1 LLCHSDIIPAF
12 HPESHAMT
20 VRHPFSR
27 KMLNAPLLVAAVLSC
42 AGGAT
47 QAGPVLDRIRQSGK
61 ITLAHRESSIPFSY
75 LDADKKPVGYTMDLC
90 MKIGES
96 IRKHLG
102 LKTLTTEYLK
112 VSEFNQVSSI
122 EQDKADLECGA
133 TANNAERREKVA
145 FTIPHYITG
154 TRFMVRADST
164 ITDLKGFEGLT
175 LVSTY
180 KTPSLEAIKR
190 ANKERL
196 LRISIM
202 QANDHVQATEMIEKE
217 QADGFA
223 MDDVLLYGVISSR
236 PDPTKLKVV
245 GKYLTLEPLS
255 IVMSKNDPELKAMVD
270 EEMKRLIY
278 SREAY
283 AIYDRWF
290 TKPIPPRD
298 TALNIPM
305 NYLLRD
311 LWKYPTDR
319 APN

>member
-1 LLCHSDIIPAF
+1 MP
-12 HPESHAMT
+12 
-20 VRHPFSR
+20 VRHLVSSQILR
-27 KMLNAPLLVAAVLSC
+27 VSVLVAVAW
-42 AGGAT
+42 AGTSGSAG
-47 QAGPVLDRIRQSGK
+47 AGPVLERIRQSGK

-75 LDADKKPVGYTMDLC
+75 LDADKHPIGYSMDLC
-90 MKIGES
+90 MKVTEA
-96 IRKHLG
+96 IRKHLA
-102 LKTLTTEYLK
+102 LKSLATEYLK
-112 VSEFNQVSSI
+112 VTEFNQVAMI
-122 EQDKADLECGA
+122 EQDKADLECGS
-133 TANNAERREKVA
+133 TSNNAERREKVA
-145 FTIPHYITG
+145 FTIPFYITG

-164 ITDLKGFEGLT
+164 ITDLRGFEGLT

-202 QANDHVQATEMIEKE
+202 QANDHVEATEMIERE

-223 MDDVLLYGVISSR
+223 MDDVLLYGMISSR
-236 PDPTKLKVV
+236 PNPSKLKVV
-245 GKYLTLEPLS
+245 GKFLTLEPLS
-255 IVMSKNDPELKAMVD
+255 IVMSKNDPELKAIVD
-270 EEMKRLIY
+270 EEMKRLIS

-290 TKPIPPRD
+290 VKPIPPRNA
-298 TALNIPM
+298 ALNIPM

-319 APN
+319 APG

>member
-1 LLCHSDIIPAF
+1 MRHLVSIRI
-12 HPESHAMT
+12 
-20 VRHPFSR
+20 VRVSV
-27 KMLNAPLLVAAVLSC
+27 LVAVAW
-42 AGGAT
+42 AGTSGAAG
-47 QAGPVLDRIRQSGK
+47 AGPVLERIRQSGK

-75 LDADKKPVGYTMDLC
+75 LDADKHPIGYAMDLC
-90 MKIGES
+90 MKVTEA
-96 IRKHLG
+96 IRKHLA
-102 LKTLTTEYLK
+102 LKALATEYLK
-112 VSEFNQVSSI
+112 VTEFNQVAAI
-122 EQDKADLECGA
+122 EQDKADLECGS
-133 TANNAERREKVA
+133 TSNNAERREKVA
-145 FTIPHYITG
+145 FTIPFYITG

-164 ITDLKGFEGLT
+164 ITDLRGFEGLT

-180 KTPSLEAIKR
+180 KTPSLEAVKR

-223 MDDVLLYGVISSR
+223 MDDVLLYGMISSR
-236 PDPTKLKVV
+236 PDPSKLKVV
-245 GKYLTLEPLS
+245 GKFLTLEPLS
-255 IVMSKNDPELKAMVD
+255 IVMSRNDPELKAIVD
-270 EEMKRLIY
+270 EEMKRLIS

-290 TKPIPPRD
+290 VKPIPPRNA
-298 TALNIPM
+298 ALNIPM

-319 APN
+319 APG

>member
-1 LLCHSDIIPAF
+1 MHLR
-12 HPESHAMT
+12 SH
-20 VRHPFSR
+20 FSNR
-27 KMLNAPLLVAAVLSC
+27 ILNASLLVTAVLACMGES
-42 AGGAT
+42 A

-61 ITLAHRESSIPFSY
+61 ITLAHRESTIPFSY
-75 LDADKKPVGYTMDLC
+75 LDADKRPIGYTMDLC
-90 MKIGES
+90 TKVGEA

-102 LKTLTTEYLK
+102 LKSLATEYLK
-112 VSEFNQVSSI
+112 VSEFNQVSAI
-122 EQDKADLECGA
+122 EQDKADLECGV

-223 MDDVLLYGVISSR
+223 MDDVLLYGVISTR

-255 IVMSKNDPELKAMVD
+255 IVMSKSDPELKAIVD
-270 EEMKRLIY
+270 EEMKRLIS

-290 TKPIPPRD
+290 TKPIPPRNS
-298 TALNIPM
+298 ALNIPM

-311 LWKYPTDR
+311 LWKYPTDH
-319 APN
+319 AAN

>member
-1 LLCHSDIIPAF
+1 MLL
-12 HPESHAMT
+12 
-20 VRHPFSR
+20 RNPFSR
-27 KMLNAPLLVAAVLSC
+27 KVLNASLLVATTAACVGES
-42 AGGAT
+42 A

-75 LDADKKPVGYTMDLC
+75 LDADKRPIGYTMDLC
-90 MKIGES
+90 AKVS
-96 IRKHLG
+96 DAIRKHLT
-102 LKTLTTEYLK
+102 LKSLTPEYLK
-112 VSEFNQVSSI
+112 VTEFNQVAMI
-122 EQDKADLECGA
+122 EQDKADLECGS
-133 TANNAERREKVA
+133 TSNNAERREKVA

-180 KTPSLEAIKR
+180 KTPSLAAITR

-245 GKYLTLEPLS
+245 GKFLTLEPLS
-255 IVMSKNDPELKAMVD
+255 IVMSKNDPELKAIVD
-270 EEMKRLIY
+270 EEMKRLIS

-283 AIYDRWF
+283 TIYDRWF
-290 TKPIPPRD
+290 IKPIPPRNS
-298 TALNIPM
+298 ALNIPM

>member
-1 LLCHSDIIPAF
+1 MLL
-12 HPESHAMT
+12 
-20 VRHPFSR
+20 RNPFSR
-27 KMLNAPLLVAAVLSC
+27 KVLNASLLVAAGVAC
-42 AGGAT
+42 VGEPA
-47 QAGPVLDRIRQSGK
+47 QAGPVLDRIRHSGK
-61 ITLAHRESSIPFSY
+61 IVLAHRESSIPFSY
-75 LDADKKPVGYTMDLC
+75 LDADKRPVGYTMDLC
-90 MKIGES
+90 TKVSEA
-96 IRKHLG
+96 IRKHLA
-102 LKTLTTEYLK
+102 LKSLTPEYLK
-112 VSEFNQVSSI
+112 VTEFNQVTMI
-122 EQDKADLECGA
+122 EQDKADLECGS
-133 TANNAERREKVA
+133 TSNNAERREKVA

-154 TRFMVRADST
+154 TRFMVRADSP

-180 KTPSLEAIKR
+180 KTPSLAAITR

-245 GKYLTLEPLS
+245 GKFLTLEPLS
-255 IVMSKNDPELKAMVD
+255 IVMSKNDPELKAIVD
-270 EEMKRLIY
+270 EEMKRLIS

-290 TKPIPPRD
+290 VKPIPPRNS
-298 TALNIPM
+298 ALNIPM

>member
-1 LLCHSDIIPAF
+1 MIRPYHLESPTMLSRRDISPRIRTASFLL
-12 HPESHAMT
+12 
-20 VRHPFSR
+20 
-27 KMLNAPLLVAAVLSC
+27 AVVMGS
-42 AGGAT
+42 ASASAV
-47 QAGPVLDRIRQSGK
+47 AGPVLERIQKSGK
-61 ITLAHRESSIPFSY
+61 IVLAYRESAIPFSY
-75 LDADKKPVGYTMDLC
+75 LDADKHPIGYTMDLC
-90 MKIGES
+90 MKVSEA

-102 LKTLTTEYLK
+102 MKTLGTDYLK
-112 VSEFNQVSSI
+112 VTEFNQVNMI
-122 EQDKADLECGA
+122 EQDKADLECA
-133 TANNAERREKVA
+133 STSNNAERREKVA
-145 FTIPHYITG
+145 FTVPHYITG

-164 ITDLKGFEGLT
+164 IVDLRGFEGLT

-202 QANDHVQATEMIEKE
+202 QANDHAEATQMIEKE

-223 MDDVLLYGVISSR
+223 MDDVLLYGMIASR
-236 PDPTKLKVV
+236 PDPSKLKVV

-255 IVMSKNDPELKAMVD
+255 IVMSKKDPELKAIVD
-270 EEMKRLIY
+270 EEMKRLIS

-290 TKPIPPRD
+290 LKPIPPRNA
-298 TALNIPM
+298 ALNIPM

-311 LWKYPTDR
+311 LWKYPTDQT
-319 APN
+319 N

>member
-1 LLCHSDIIPAF
+1 MHLR
-12 HPESHAMT
+12 
-20 VRHPFSR
+20 RHFPSR
-27 KMLNAPLLVAAVLSC
+27 IVKASLLVVALVACLVEP
-42 AGGAT
+42 A
-47 QAGPVLDRIRQSGK
+47 QAGPVLERIRQTGK

-75 LDADKKPVGYTMDLC
+75 LDADKRPIGYSMDLC
-90 MKIGES
+90 AKVSEA

-102 LKTLTTEYLK
+102 LKSLATEYLK
-112 VSEFNQVSSI
+112 VTEFNQVAMI

-133 TANNAERREKVA
+133 TSNNAERREKVA

-154 TRFMVRADST
+154 TRFMVRADSP

-180 KTPSLEAIKR
+180 KTPSLEAIRR

-223 MDDVLLYGVISSR
+223 MDDVLLYGMIASR
-236 PDPTKLKVV
+236 PNPSKLKVV
-245 GKYLTLEPLS
+245 GKFLTLEALS
-255 IVMSKNDPELKAMVD
+255 IVMSKNDPELKTVVD
-270 EEMKRLIY
+270 EEMKRLV
-278 SREAY
+278 SSHEAN

-290 TKPIPPRD
+290 IKPIPPRN

-311 LWKYPTDR
+311 FWKYPSDR
-319 APN
+319 VPE